1 MASLRGEALGGTR
14 PPKNC
19 YGLQET
25 ESSRLDYTQL
35 FTRPNSPTLNIFLK
49 SVYTCDITGWDCHP
63 GAWNKPLTVC
73 ASGYPLLIRSSFSLM
88 FRRFKGL
95 FTRHDCRIRLF
106 ILVYLIN
113 WLEWRTYCYISE
125 QIESGNCA
133 FHTTLHTP
141 GWTIVYD
148 NRIAGKWALTHT
160 PRCQSRG
167 TKWQV

>member
-88 FRRFKGL
+88 FRQFKGL

-113 WLEWRTYCYISE
+113 WLESDARTATLVSKLKVGIVPFTQHCIPQDE
-125 QIESGNCA
+125 QSY
-133 FHTTLHTP
+133 T
-141 GWTIVYD
+141 TIVSPVS
-148 NRIAGKWALTHT
+148 GL
-160 PRCQSRG
+160 
-167 TKWQV
+167 